1 MRNMAAADP
10 RRAPARPVSNRRLA
24 QRSDRWRDVIA
35 TGAMV
40 LIGAALLLPLGGA
53 QASSGSVLIS
63 PEAIRA
69 LPMTGTAWTSLLKYA
84 TATDGVPDI
93 ADQDSSNDVH
103 TLAEALVFVR
113 TGTTSFRTRVL
124 ANLHAAVGTEAG
136 GRTLALGRNLPSYVI
151 AADLI
156 NLDVVD
162 PTFNSDV
169 FRPWL
174 RSLLSK
180 TMADGTTLRQIH
192 ELRPNNWGTHAG
204 AARAAIAVYLGDATE
219 LARTARVFQGW
230 LGDRSVY
237 AGFKYGTDTSWQA
250 DTSHAVA
257 IDAVGSTK
265 AYDGTDIALDGALP
279 DEMRRG
285 DTFRWAPTY
294 TGYPWEALQG
304 AVLQAEIL
312 HLLEGRTA
320 TDLDPSVLSTLASL
334 DGAIVADRDGLL
346 LAAGAILRHPPS
358 QELEQGGFIEGARTT
373 AAMAASKFGPVLKVS
388 EDGEITFYH
397 RERIWDI

>member
-1 MRNMAAADP
+1 MRNVAAADP
-10 RRAPARPVSNRRLA
+10 RRVPAEREPKGRLA
-24 QRSDRWRDVIA
+24 RRSDRWRDAIA

-40 LIGAALLLPLGGA
+40 LIGAALLLPFGGA

-69 LPMTGTAWTSLLKYA
+69 LPMSGTAWTNLLMYA

-93 ADQDSSNDVH
+93 ADQDSNNDVH

-113 TGTTSFRTRVL
+113 TGTASFRTRVL
-124 ANLHAAVGTEAG
+124 ANLHGAVGTEAG

-151 AADLI
+151 AADLV
-156 NLDVVD
+156 NLDTVD
-162 PTFNSDV
+162 ATFNTNV

-180 TMADGTTLRQIH
+180 TMSDGKTLRQID
-192 ELRPNNWGTHAG
+192 EQRPNNWGTHAG

-219 LARTARVFQGW
+219 LAQTAKVFQGW
-230 LGDRSVY
+230 LGDRSAY
-237 AGFKYGTDTSWQA
+237 AGFKYGSDTSWQA
-250 DTSHAVA
+250 DPSHLVA
-257 IDAVGSTK
+257 IDAVGAAK
-265 AYDGTDIALDGALP
+265 AYDGTAIALDGALP

-285 DTFRWAPTY
+285 GSFQWLPLY

-312 HLLEGRTA
+312 HHNGFDSWNWSNKALYRAARFLYKTA
-320 TDLDPSVLSTLASL
+320 NWPAVGD
-334 DGAIVADRDGLL
+334 DRWQPWLID
-346 LAAGAILRHPPS
+346 
-358 QELEQGGFIEGARTT
+358 ARTGAT
-373 AAMAASKFGPVLKVS
+373 LPRPLTTTPGKNFGFADWLYA
-388 EDGEITFYH
+388 G
-397 RERIWDI
+397 

>member
-1 MRNMAAADP
+1 MRNVATADP
-10 RRAPARPVSNRRLA
+10 HRVSVEPESKGRVA
-24 QRSDRWRDVIA
+24 HRSERWRDAIA
-35 TGAMV
+35 TAAMI
-40 LIGAALLLPLGGA
+40 LIGAALLLPFGGA
-53 QASSGSVLIS
+53 QAGGGSVLIS

-69 LPMTGTAWTSLLKYA
+69 LPMSGTAWTSLLKYA
-84 TATDGVPDI
+84 SALDGVPDI
-93 ADQDSSNDVH
+93 ADQDSTNDVH
-103 TLAEALVFVR
+103 TLAQALVFVR
-113 TGTTSFRTRVL
+113 TGTSSFRTHAL
-124 ANLHAAVGTEAG
+124 ANLHAAVGTETG

-162 PTFNSDV
+162 PTFNSNV

-180 TMADGTTLRQIH
+180 TMADGTTLRQID

-230 LGDRSVY
+230 LGDRSAY
-237 AGFKYGTDTSWQA
+237 AGFKYGSDTSWQA
-250 DTSHAVA
+250 DPSHAVA
-257 IDAVGSTK
+257 IDAVGATK
-265 AYDGTDIALDGALP
+265 AYDGTRIALDGALP

-285 DTFRWAPTY
+285 DSFRWAPTY

-312 HLLEGRTA
+312 HHNGFDSWNWSSKALYRAARWLYTTANWPAVGDDRWQPWLIDART
-320 TDLDPSVLSTLASL
+320 
-334 DGAIVADRDGLL
+334 
-346 LAAGAILRHPPS
+346 
-358 QELEQGGFIEGARTT
+358 GARLPRPSTT
-373 AAMAASKFGPVLKVS
+373 TPGKNFGFADWLYA
-388 EDGEITFYH
+388 D
-397 RERIWDI
+397 